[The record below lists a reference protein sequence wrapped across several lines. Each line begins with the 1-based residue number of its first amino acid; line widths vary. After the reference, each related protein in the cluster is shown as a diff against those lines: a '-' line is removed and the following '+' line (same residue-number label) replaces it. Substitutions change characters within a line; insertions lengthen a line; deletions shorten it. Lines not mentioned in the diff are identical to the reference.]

1 MRSMDETLS
10 APGQESEREA
20 TLAAETA
27 EAHALAQRAAA
38 PEIGQQDWLAA
49 EEVAVQP
56 VPGEEMSTPQRAHRH
71 AAGSRWNVPARVG
84 RCVRRL
90 VGKRR

>member
-1 MRSMDETLS
+1 MRSMDETVS
-10 APGQESEREA
+10 APRQESEREA

-49 EEVAVQP
+49 EEVAVQH
-56 VPGEEMSTPQRAHRH
+56 VPGEEMSTSQQPHRH
-71 AAGSRWNVPARVG
+71 TAGSRRNVPARVG
-84 RCVRRL
+84 RFVQRL
-90 VGKRR
+90 GGKRR